1 MCIKYIIF
9 YYLAADYDSVYV
21 DAESLEDASAIA
33 DAFSHKSGATIV
45 GICPEF
51 ILKSWYYE

>member
-1 MCIKYIIF
+1 MKKYIIF
-9 YYLAADYDSVYV
+9 YYLAFDYNNVRV
-21 DAESLEDASAIA
+21 DAESLSDAISIA

-51 ILKSWYYE
+51 LLNNWYHE